1 MSDLQHAYAVVLA
14 GGSGTRLWPKSRD
27 NTPKQFLKLGGDR
40 TLMQKSVDRI
50 LEIIPLERI
59 IVVTNAR
66 YVEAVRAQ
74 LPEVPEKNI
83 IAEPEKR
90 DTALAMAVGAVIAQK
105 RDPEAVVVNI
115 SSDHVLQDEAGYRKV
130 ITAAVELASQK
141 KHLLTVGITPT
152 EPNVNF
158 GYIKAG
164 GELTQVQGETVREV
178 LSFKE
183 KPDLETAKQFL
194 AEGNYFWNANMY
206 TWHVEAVLDAF
217 ARYQPKMYGQLQQIS
232 AVVDTPEFEAVLAEQ
247 YSQAD
252 KVAIDVAISE
262 KADNLVLMQGSFGW
276 DDIGLWST
284 VYQLGQKDEN
294 QSVIV
299 RDATDTSTVVSMDSK
314 NNLIAPNNK
323 LVALVGL
330 SDYVVIDSDDVL
342 LILPRD
348 RAADVK
354 KIVQQLES
362 DKLTQY
368 L

>member
-40 TLMQKSVDRI
+40 TLMQQSVDRI
-50 LEIIPLERI
+50 LEIIPYERI

-74 LPEVPEKNI
+74 LPEVPAQNI
-83 IAEPEKR
+83 VAEPEKR

-105 RDPEAVVVNI
+105 RDPDAVVVNI

-130 ITAAVELASQK
+130 IVAAVELAAQK
-141 KHLLTVGITPT
+141 HHLLTVGITPSDA
-152 EPNVNF
+152 NVNF

-164 GELTQVQGETVREV
+164 GELTQIQGYPVQKV

-183 KPDLETAKQFL
+183 KPDQATAEQFL

-206 TWHVEAVLDAF
+206 TWHVEAALDAF
-217 ARYQPKMYGQLQQIS
+217 ARYQPKMFEQLQQI
-232 AVVDTPEFEAVLAEQ
+232 AAAVDTPDFEHVLAEQ
-247 YSQAD
+247 YSLAD

-262 KADNLVLMQGSFGW
+262 KAENLVLIQGNFGW

-284 VYQLGQKDEN
+284 VYQLGLKDEN
-294 QSVIV
+294 GTVIV
-299 RDATDTSTVVSMDSK
+299 RDGNDASPVMALDSK
-314 NNLIAPNNK
+314 NNLVAPNK
-323 LVALVGL
+323 RLVALVGL
-330 SDYVVIDSDDVL
+330 DDYVVIDSADVL
-342 LILPRD
+342 LILPRS

-354 KIVQQLES
+354 KVVQQLEAENL
-362 DKLTQY
+362 KQY